1 MAAAIREC
9 VDDHNTG
16 HDQGKTEDRREIQ
29 GLLVDN
35 PSQQCD
41 ESDSGACPDGVN
53 GAGRNGLERERQ
65 EVERDCVAG
74 DDDDARP
81 QPGKS
86 IG

>member
-1 MAAAIREC
+1 MLA
-9 VDDHNTG
+9 
-16 HDQGKTEDRREIQ
+16 
-29 GLLVDN
+29 DN

-81 QPGKS
+81 QRRVNLPDDFSAVVAITSATMEMDSVKYGD
-86 IG
+86 I